1 MDEISADEQARLEKA
16 LRKHRKSLSAYPNV
30 HNVDVGFEYADGS
43 PTGRLALRVHVTE
56 KKSKT
61 KLKRVE
67 RVPDDIDGIPV
78 DVIQYN
84 PEPHLVRTDRFD
96 PLRGGVQMMNTSKTT
111 AGTLGM
117 IVFDRDS
124 LQPLALSN
132 WHVMLQN
139 PAQPADVMA
148 QPSGVDVMGG
158 VLRYDRAL
166 DCAVCVLA
174 GRTWSLDLHE
184 LGTATGLSD
193 PRLGAKVI
201 KSGLT
206 TGVTWGV
213 VEGVNASTFTIVP
226 DDPAM
231 PEISLGGDSGS
242 VWINRSDS
250 LAVGL
255 HRAGNDEA
263 VAGGTERAT
272 AVRMIAV
279 TDKLKVLVFDGL
291 AVSTAWIGG
300 TCRVLARTAPNTE
313 CSVEIRYPS
322 GRRSSAA
329 GLAPKRSDS
338 TGWVEWTWRIGT
350 STARKPGIEYLV
362 ATVTLGGATRSIQR
376 KLEGHTSTEH

>member
-16 LRKHRKSLSAYPNV
+16 LRKHRKSLSALPNV

-43 PTGRLALRVHVTE
+43 TTGRLALRVHVTE
-56 KKSKT
+56 KKPT
-61 KLKRVE
+61 TELKRAE
-67 RVPDDIDGIPV
+67 RVPEEIDGTPV
-78 DVIQYN
+78 DVITYN
-84 PEPHLVRTDRFD
+84 PTPHIARTDRFD
-96 PLRGGVQMMNTSKTT
+96 PVRGGVQMMNTSKTS

-132 WHVMLQN
+132 WHVMLRN
-139 PAQPADVMA
+139 PAMPADVMA
-148 QPSGVDVMGG
+148 QPSGADLMGG
-158 VLRYDRAL
+158 VLRYDKAL
-166 DCAVCVLA
+166 DCAVCVLG
-174 GRTWSLDLHE
+174 GRTWSLDLYE
-184 LGTATGLSD
+184 LGSASGQSE

-213 VEGVNASTFTIVP
+213 VDGVTATTFTIVP

-255 HRAGNDEA
+255 HRAGNDES

-272 AVRMIAV
+272 AIRMNAV
-279 TDKLKVLVFDGL
+279 TSKLKVLIFDGL

-322 GRRSSAA
+322 GRRSSAS
-329 GLAPKRSDS
+329 GLAPKRSDGA
-338 TGWVEWTWRIGT
+338 GWVEWTWRIGT
-350 STARKPGIEYLV
+350 STARKPGIEHLV
-362 ATVTLGGATRSIQR
+362 ATVTLGGTTRTVQR